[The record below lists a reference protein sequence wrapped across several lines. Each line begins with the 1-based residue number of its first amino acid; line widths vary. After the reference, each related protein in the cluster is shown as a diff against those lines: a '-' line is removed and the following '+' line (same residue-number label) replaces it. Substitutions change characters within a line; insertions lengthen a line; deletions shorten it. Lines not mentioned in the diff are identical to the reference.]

1 MVTVLTRSL
10 VKTDCPNLR
19 YLSKTYLAL
28 GAFLPMP
35 IGKFAYTAGP
45 NADHARIRMA
55 GPAVQA
61 MPRAAL

>member
-1 MVTVLTRSL
+1 MGTALTRSL
-10 VKTDCPNLR
+10 VQTNCPSFR

-55 GPAVQA
+55 GPALQA